1 MASLQEQLLQAGMVD
16 SKKAKQIEKDK
27 RKKARQVPKGQE
39 AVNEA
44 REQARQALAEKV
56 ERDREINRQQQ
67 AVAEQKAIAAQIKQL
82 IDMNR
87 IDKGKGDSGYQFADD
102 GKIKKIN
109 VKAQLHEQLSKGRI
123 AIVRAQSGYELVP
136 IPVADKISQRDASC
150 VLVRNDL
157 AVEEIDEDDPY
168 ADYKI
173 PDDLM
178 W

>member
-27 RKKARQVPKGQE
+27 RKKARQVPKGQA

-44 REQARQALAEKV
+44 REQAKRALAEKV

-109 VKAQLHEQLSKGRI
+109 VTAQLHEQLSKGRI